1 MTEARVT
8 SLESWYLPG
17 QWTFEFFELF
27 LSVVWVIAEC
37 IPHGVCSVRMSP
49 VFILK
54 MKEDSF
60 LRQKQRVVYKV
71 YWTFIWAW
79 IFMTC
84 LTERELPSW
93 LSSKESSCNAGDA
106 GSIPGL
112 GWSTGEG
119 SGSPL
124 QYSCLEN
131 PIDRG
136 AYWPIVYEV
145 TKSWTLLST

>member
-1 MTEARVT
+1 MTEARVP
-8 SLESWYLPG
+8 SLESWYLSG

-79 IFMTC
+79 VFMTC
-84 LTERELPSW
+84 LTEHELPSW
-93 LSSKESSCNAGDA
+93 LSSKESSCNAGDV

-112 GWSTGEG
+112 GRSPGG
-119 SGSPL
+119 GNGNPL
-124 QYSCLEN
+124 QYSCLGN
-131 PIDRG
+131 PMDTG
-136 AYWPIVYEV
+136 AWWATVHGV
-145 TKSWTLLST
+145 TKSWTQLSD